1 MNRPTKFSLVGIS
14 TVDVGPLRGKTFV
27 PFLDPTGNPTNV
39 FLIMGK
45 NGAGKTTILDA
56 IYCAMSLLRAR
67 TSEAYGHEALDSGKG
82 AIQLDALVQLDDG
95 RRSVMHLISMVA
107 GADKPLKFWTPEEC
121 ERIGVYEDQQLLF
134 YGKRLGYGPVERSNS
149 SSPLALEFAE
159 AIIQSLDQHPLSLWG
174 TSMALPT
181 VLYFHSDRGL
191 RRPPHENRSI
201 VRPKSLGYS
210 PAHLFGPDG
219 TNWAESIENLLVW
232 FAWLGDDREKIC
244 REIVNDVVF
253 KGTKRLGAVDRN
265 ELSIPVETASGD
277 HHRLDQLSS
286 GERQLVQLAIRIAA
300 HMTGSTI
307 VLIDETEQHLHTVM
321 RRRLI
326 NILKSWAQER
336 DGLSFV
342 LTSHQTDSMRLL
354 APKTV
359 EDGLFKSGCLVKP
372 KFRSDDD

>member
-14 TVDVGPLRGKTFV
+14 TYEVGPLRGPTFV
-27 PFLDPTGNPTNV
+27 PFIDPAGNPTNV

-56 IYCAMSLLRAR
+56 IYTAMSLLKANKH
-67 TSEAYGHEALDSGKG
+67 EDYGHEALDDGNG
-82 AIQLDALVQLDDG
+82 LIQLDALVQLDNG
-95 RRSVMHLISMVA
+95 RRSVLHLISVVV
-107 GADKPLKFWTPEEC
+107 GTDKPLKHWTPEEC
-121 ERIGVYEDQQLLF
+121 ERVGVEKQLLLL
-134 YGKRLGYGPVERSNS
+134 YVKRSSFGAVERSGAS
-149 SSPLALEFAE
+149 DELALEFSDT
-159 AIIQSLDQHPLSLWG
+159 IIKSQGQHPLSLWG

-191 RRPPHENRSI
+191 RRPPRENRSI
-201 VRPKSLGYS
+201 MRPKSLGYS
-210 PAHLFGPDG
+210 PAQLFGLDG
-219 TNWAESIENLLVW
+219 TNWEESIENLLVW
-232 FAWLGDDREKIC
+232 FAWLDDEREAIC

-253 KGTKRLGAVDRN
+253 KGVKRLGPVDRN
-265 ELSIPVETASGD
+265 ELSIPVETNEGGR
-277 HHRLDQLSS
+277 HRLDQLSS

-307 VLIDETEQHLHTVM
+307 VMIDETELHLHTVM

-326 NILKSWAQER
+326 NILKTWAQER

-354 APKTV
+354 APKTL
-359 EDGLFKSGCLVKP
+359 EDGLYKSGCLIKP
-372 KFRSDDD
+372 SFRPIDD